1 MTPPSYQQRYI
12 SFVLS
17 ITLLSILHGTRAD
30 SRLYY
35 CGISWYDANQSCSV
49 ECPNGTDSECPS
61 GQSCFADCTN
71 CCPSEDGYGGKR
83 FNYCG
88 TSWSN
93 ANSMCGTTCPGGK
106 DNECPAG
113 QFCFAACYDCPQS
126 CQGNYNYC
134 GSSWFNANSFC
145 GDSCING
152 SDDECPSGQS
162 CFGDCYDCSVLSPS
176 TPTAPTPTAPT
187 PTVPTPTAPTPT
199 APTPTPPTP
208 TAPTPTAPTPTNPTP
223 SPPSTSSSLHDS
235 RLIAYLGNWQPC
247 PSIDQVKSYT
257 HIKIAFAVTYDWFPS
272 GVVCSPTCEIAT
284 PLVCNN
290 APNSNLIQT
299 WQDMGIKVSVSF
311 GGASMGGSWAGSV
324 ATCWEDCY
332 GRETQVVSR
341 LVEIVDEMGLDG
353 VDIDYEYFYDDNQ
366 NNSGFSRGA
375 EAKKF
380 LKDVT
385 IGLRQSLPSDAEIS
399 HAPMDVDLVPG
410 KGYYDVMK
418 ETASYVDF
426 LNPQYYNGITRPGVD
441 GIDGTGS
448 GSVSALSH
456 YTTIVNDIYNG
467 DATKVVFGFCIADCG
482 GTGSNINGNQAAQIM
497 TDLASHYDC
506 NGGAFFWVI
515 NDDTNGSWSETLS
528 SVIAPN
534 QGCSDDTV
542 TPTAPTPTAPT
553 PTPPTPTAP
562 TPTAPTPTNP
572 TPSPPTC
579 VDSTYRFRT
588 THPST
593 GKRMFKNCV
602 WAATKSTNFRCTFDG
617 VSSICP
623 DTCARCD
630 TCVDSST
637 RMRFLKDGKRITR
650 DCGWTAVKPNSRC
663 KIDGMKLA
671 CRQTCNNC

>member
-1 MTPPSYQQRYI
+1 M
-12 SFVLS
+12 FF
-17 ITLLSILHGTRAD
+17 LLFIYLVSILHVTKAD

-35 CGISWYDANQSCSV
+35 CGTSWYDANSSCSV
-49 ECPNGTDSECPS
+49 ECPNGTDSECPF
-61 GQSCFADCTN
+61 GQYCFADCTN
-71 CCPSEDGYGGKR
+71 CCPSEQGNGGKGL
-83 FNYCG
+83 NYCG

-106 DNECPAG
+106 DDECPAG
-113 QFCFAACYDCPQS
+113 QSCFADCYHCPQS

-134 GSSWFNANSFC
+134 GSSWFNANSVC

-162 CFGDCYDCSVLSPS
+162 CFADCYDCSVLSPS
-176 TPTAPTPTAPT
+176 TPT
-187 PTVPTPTAPTPT
+187 VPTPT

-223 SPPSTSSSLHDS
+223 SPPSSPSSLHDS

-257 HIKIAFAVTYDWFPS
+257 HIKIAFAVTYDWYPW
-272 GVVCSPTCEIAT
+272 GVDCSSTCEIKT
-284 PLVCNN
+284 PPVCNN

-299 WQDMGIKVSVSF
+299 WQNMGIKVSISF

-332 GRETQVVSR
+332 GRETQVVER
-341 LVEIVDEMGLDG
+341 LVEIVNDMGLDG

-366 NNSGFSRGA
+366 NNSGFSKGA

-385 IGLRQSLPSDAEIS
+385 IGLRQSLISDAEIS

-410 KGYYDVMK
+410 KGYYDIMK

-441 GIDGTGS
+441 GIDGTGY

-456 YTTIVNDIYNG
+456 YTTIVNDIYGG

-497 TDLASHYDC
+497 TDLSSHYEC

-515 NDDTNGSWSETLS
+515 NDDTNGSWSKTVS
-528 SVIAPN
+528 GVIAPN

-542 TPTAPTPTAPT
+542 TPT
-553 PTPPTPTAP
+553 
-562 TPTAPTPTNP
+562 
-572 TPSPPTC
+572 TC
-579 VDSTYRFRT
+579 ADSTYRFRT
-588 THPST
+588 VHPST
-593 GKRMFKNCV
+593 GKRMFKTCV
-602 WAATKSTNFRCTFDG
+602 WAGTKSTNFRCTFDG

-623 DTCARCD
+623 DTCSTCD

-637 RMRFLKDGKRITR
+637 RMKFVKDGKTITR
-650 DCGWTAVKPNSRC
+650 DCGWTGVKPNSRC